1 MCCLKYENEAYQEMI
16 RQTPPNESL
25 VDTPYGRGNVLDSS
39 LLRGTCRVRMLNNPD
54 SPVTVPC
61 GQCCVLRRGRDKGE
75 PLPPE
80 PAPAKTPLLTSLE
93 DSTLAAEAAP
103 EQGQPQRQ
111 KPRPPRQDRSRPR
124 QGERSGKPA
133 DQQKQNQPPRNK
145 DAKPGDR
152 KSGKQGRQKQPP
164 KEGKPR
170 EEQKP
175 KAPENG
181 GGPQNRSSSG
191 AGRNRRRGGYRSGF
205 RNVKKPEN
213 TGKPSEE

>member
-80 PAPAKTPLLTSLE
+80 SAPAKAPLLTSLE

-103 EQGQPQRQ
+103 EQGQSQRQ

-181 GGPQNRSSSG
+181 EGAQNRSGSG

-205 RNVKKPEN
+205 RNGKKPEN
-213 TGKPSEE
+213 AGKPSEE